1 MSIKID
7 NSFLQT
13 FLNLFGYSVKEL
25 KIVLAVDGNKGAY
38 TIRVIKNY
46 QTAKKITVDGNP
58 GSQTQGEVIKDI
70 QDMFNDKGISEKCIG
85 GNLAVD
91 GKFESV
97 STKVTTCFQ
106 GLAGIAQDGV
116 FYIQTLTKLVSYNS
130 TSTTTTTTTSSSGDG
145 LVSINYTEDRQD
157 TAYTCGPSS
166 LKMALSHYGLS
177 VDEIWI
183 GKKAGTTSTA
193 GTSVGDLVAVIG
205 TINSTYGT
213 SFKARSESF
222 SSWET
227 LKGYL
232 SKGYPVILRVQSWIH
247 PNGGEHYVLL
257 YGLDISNGKAYL
269 GDPSYGKRTVTLTD
283 LRERIRK
290 VASASIIVVMK

>member
-1 MSIKID
+1 
-7 NSFLQT
+7 
-13 FLNLFGYSVKEL
+13 
-25 KIVLAVDGNKGAY
+25 
-38 TIRVIKNY
+38 
-46 QTAKKITVDGNP
+46 
-58 GSQTQGEVIKDI
+58 
-70 QDMFNDKGISEKCIG
+70 
-85 GNLAVD
+85 
-91 GKFESV
+91 
-97 STKVTTCFQ
+97 
-106 GLAGIAQDGV
+106 
-116 FYIQTLTKLVSYNS
+116 
-130 TSTTTTTTTSSSGDG
+130 
-145 LVSINYTEDRQD
+145 
-157 TAYTCGPSS
+157 
-166 LKMALSHYGLS
+166 MALSHYGLS

-183 GKKAGTTSTA
+183 GKKPGRQARP

-257 YGLDISNGKAYL
+257 YGIDITSGNAYL

-290 VASASIIVVMK
+290 VASASIIVIMK

>member
-1 MSIKID
+1 MINCSGIWLKKG
-7 NSFLQT
+7 STGTLVKTLQED
-13 FLNLFGYSVKEL
+13 LN
-25 KIVLAVDGNKGAY
+25 N
-38 TIRVIKNY
+38 
-46 QTAKKITVDGNP
+46 
-58 GSQTQGEVIKDI
+58 
-70 QDMFNDKGISEKCIG
+70 KGISKSAINGSLATDGSFGSVTETVVKYAQEKV
-85 GNLAVD
+85 LKTTKD
-91 GKFESV
+91 GIVGPVTCKLLNAYKAS
-97 STKVTTCFQ
+97 STNIT
-106 GLAGIAQDGV
+106 
-116 FYIQTLTKLVSYNS
+116 
-130 TSTTTTTTTSSSGDG
+130 G
-145 LVSINYTEDRQD
+145 LVTINYTEDRQD

-247 PNGGEHYVLL
+247 PNSGEHYVLL
-257 YGLDISNGKAYL
+257 YGIDITGGNAYL
-269 GDPSYGKRTVTLTD
+269 GDPSYGKRVISLTG

-290 VASASIIVVMK
+290 VSSNSIIVISK